1 MEGSKV
7 SRIHLPHATEVPPPA
22 REITPRIRR
31 PLGEQI
37 DTQTPLHQL
46 VTTLQRKKWFL
57 LAMILAGG
65 VLAAAM
71 GLARP
76 ALYEA
81 TTQVLVDA
89 PSRAAPAG
97 GLSSTQD
104 LLESSI
110 DDHITMLSSQ
120 SHLRSVVAELRKV
133 DAANVAGTADAT
145 HQADVTTATSSP
157 DPARGEPPQLR
168 SVVDGLLAKIW
179 PRSTPA
185 DPDAAE
191 LKLLREGIRIG
202 QELRSRV
209 ISVGFTD
216 KDPVRAALV
225 ANTFV
230 QVYIADLAR
239 RNQTADEQ
247 ELDSIVAG
255 LPALRDNLAEATDHL
270 EKYRLSHGAV
280 DQGAADNAAKE
291 AAELTQQ
298 ISMSKADLAAQET
311 RLHRIQDLRK
321 QNAPVASLAQAIGTP
336 ELADLAARQAG
347 ASADKAPNKA
357 IDSAVEQGLA
367 RVAAEVDIYRAQVAA
382 LEDRKKVLDAVVA
395 DTAGRLSGLRALE
408 PQVSILTQRYN
419 DLLSR
424 QQDLERRIANPSPGV
439 GVLSAAWPP
448 VNPTTLPPIFLVPPG
463 MIVFGLI
470 GGILLLLRRRFD
482 RTLRGEAEA
491 EAVLRVPCLALIP
504 QSAAT
509 HAKRLKQ
516 LVLGQQESGYSRAV
530 TSLLVAAAP
539 SQWSARSSQIMLV
552 TSSTPEDGAT
562 ELAWSL
568 ALVATRLGGR
578 VLVIDLEPKGARLTL
593 EFLNQYGGPKARH
606 SFADYVCDRCTLG
619 DAVTGIPEVGIDL
632 MTLGPSEDLL
642 TLLSRGNGS
651 EVMEDLHSAY
661 SVVVL
666 NGPSGLGRPEARF
679 LTEWADVV
687 LFAVRWAKTRRH
699 VARGVLELLQ
709 GDGSVPV
716 PVGSVLT
723 RVNLRKH
730 AGYRLGDS
738 ADLLREKVT

>member
-1 MEGSKV
+1 M
-7 SRIHLPHATEVPPPA
+7 
-22 REITPRIRR
+22 
-31 PLGEQI
+31 

-46 VTTLQRKKWFL
+46 LVTLQRKKWFL
-57 LAMILAGG
+57 LTMVIAGG
-65 VLAAAM
+65 VLAALL

-76 ALYEA
+76 SQYEA
-81 TTQVLVDA
+81 TTQILVDA
-89 PSRAAPAG
+89 PSRAAPVG

-120 SHLRSVVAELRKV
+120 SHLRSVVAALRKT
-133 DAANVAGTADAT
+133 DAANVAKAADGTK
-145 HQADVTTATSSP
+145 QADVATATSSP
-157 DPARGEPPQLR
+157 DLARVEPPKSRPVL
-168 SVVDGLLAKIW
+168 DDLLAKIW
-179 PRSTPA
+179 PQSTPA
-185 DPDAAE
+185 GPDAAE
-191 LKLLREGIRIG
+191 LKVLRDGIRIG

-216 KDPVRAALV
+216 KDPTRAALV

-230 QVYIADLAR
+230 HVYIADLASR
-239 RNQTADEQ
+239 SQASDEQ

-255 LPALRDNLAEATDHL
+255 LPAIRDSLAEATDRL
-270 EKYRLSHGAV
+270 ERYRLSHGAA

-291 AAELTQQ
+291 TAELTQQ
-298 ISMSKADLAAQET
+298 ISMSKADLAAQVS
-311 RLHRIQDLRK
+311 RLQRIQDLRK
-321 QNAPVASLAQAIGTP
+321 QNAPLASLAEAIGTS
-336 ELADLAARQAG
+336 ELTDLATRQAR
-347 ASADKAPNKA
+347 APEDKDISKA
-357 IDSAVEQGLA
+357 IDNAVEQGFA
-367 RVAAEVDIYRAQVAA
+367 RVAAEADIYRSQVEA

-419 DLLSR
+419 DLLAR
-424 QQDLERRIANPSPGV
+424 QQDLKRRIANPSAGV

-448 VNPTTLPPIFLVPPG
+448 TNPTTLPPIFLVPPG

-470 GGILLLLRRRFD
+470 GGILVLLRRHFD

-491 EAVLRVPCLALIP
+491 EAALKVPCLALIP
-504 QSAAT
+504 RAAIT

-539 SQWSARSSQIMLV
+539 SQLRSRSAQIMLV
-552 TSSTPEDGAT
+552 TSSMPDDGAT

-578 VLVIDLEPKGARLTL
+578 VLMVDLEPKGAQLTL
-593 EFLNQYGGPKARH
+593 EFLDQYGGPKARH
-606 SFADYVCDRCTLG
+606 SFADYVCNRCTLEG
-619 DAVTGIPEVGIDL
+619 AVTSMPEIGINL

-651 EVMEDLHSAY
+651 EVMEDLHSVY

-687 LFAVRWAKTRRH
+687 LFAVRWAKTQRH

-709 GDGSVPV
+709 GDDSIPV

-723 RVNLRKH
+723 RVNLKKH

-738 ADLLREKVT
+738 ADLLREKVI

>member
-7 SRIHLPHATEVPPPA
+7 SRIHLPHATEAPPSV
-22 REITPRIRR
+22 REINPRMRR
-31 PLGEQI
+31 PLGEQM

-46 VTTLQRKKWFL
+46 LITLQRKKWFL
-57 LAMILAGG
+57 LAMVVAGGILAA
-65 VLAAAM
+65 LL

-76 ALYEA
+76 TLYEA

-89 PSRAAPAG
+89 PSRATPAG

-120 SHLRSVVAELRKV
+120 SHLRSVVAALRKI
-133 DAANVAGTADAT
+133 DAANVAGAADGT
-145 HQADVTTATSSP
+145 KRADVATATSSP
-157 DPARGEPPQLR
+157 NPGRVEPPKSP
-168 SVVDGLLAKIW
+168 SVLDGLLEKIW

-185 DPDAAE
+185 EPDAAE
-191 LKLLREGIRIG
+191 LKVLREGIRIG

-216 KDPVRAALV
+216 KDPTRAALV

-230 QVYIADLAR
+230 QVYIGDLAR
-239 RNQTADEQ
+239 RNQASDEQ
-247 ELDSIVAG
+247 ELDSIVAT
-255 LPALRDNLAEATDHL
+255 LPTIRDSLAEATDRL
-270 EKYRLSHGAV
+270 ERYRLSHGAV

-291 AAELTQQ
+291 TAELTQQ
-298 ISMSKADLAAQET
+298 ISMSKADLAAQES
-311 RLHRIQDLRK
+311 RLQRIQDLRK
-321 QNAPVASLAQAIGTP
+321 QNAPFASLAQAIGTP
-336 ELADLAARQAG
+336 ELADLAARQA
-347 ASADKAPNKA
+347 AAPADKGLSKA
-357 IDSAVEQGLA
+357 IDSAVEQALA
-367 RVAAEVDIYRAQVAA
+367 RVAAEVDIYRAQIGA

-419 DLLSR
+419 DLLAR
-424 QQDLERRIANPSPGV
+424 QQDLKRQIANPNPGV
-439 GVLSAAWPP
+439 GILSAAWPP
-448 VNPTTLPPIFLVPPG
+448 ANPTTLAPIFLVPPG
-463 MIVFGLI
+463 MIMFGLI
-470 GGILLLLRRRFD
+470 GGILVLLRRHFD

-491 EAVLRVPCLALIP
+491 EAALGVPCLALIP
-504 QSAAT
+504 QAATT

-530 TSLLVAAAP
+530 TSLLVAATP
-539 SQWSARSSQIMLV
+539 SRLSARSSQIMLV

-578 VLVIDLEPKGARLTL
+578 VLVVDLEPKAARLTL

-606 SFADYVCDRCTLG
+606 SFADYVCDRCTLR
-619 DAVTGIPEVGIDL
+619 DAVTGMPEVGIDL

-651 EVMEDLHSAY
+651 EVMEDLHSVY
-661 SVVVL
+661 SVVIL

-709 GDGSVPV
+709 GEDSAPV

-738 ADLLREKVT
+738 ADLLRESVT